1 MLSSISYDAYRCK
14 AIQNRTFSYQ
24 DIQNLIKDLSG
35 KVSFETIGS
44 SFEGREIKLCKIGN
58 GSLKILL
65 WSQMHGDE
73 PTATAALFDL
83 INFFNDEN
91 NTLSRDILKACTL
104 YIIPVLNPDGLEKFT
119 RRNAQEIDINRDFLA
134 EQSPEGKI
142 LKQIRSEIKPDFAF
156 NLHDQDSLYSIPKSK
171 KQVGISLLAPA
182 FDQNLSVNWN
192 REQAM
197 KVIICMNET
206 LQQLI
211 PNQVARFNDE
221 FEPRAFG
228 DNFQKAGTPTILIE
242 SGALLGDTEKQ
253 EVRKLNF
260 FAILSALE
268 SIIHQKYQE
277 KDLMNYLM
285 IPVQKKEL
293 FHVLIKNCEFT
304 IVDKKYKIDIGINYK
319 EVFNHADRSLNK
331 QYFIADIGDLST
343 FNGFEVI
350 NAKDQTVIGNP
361 KFEQLADL
369 SILDKQEK
377 PIIAFN
383 LGSRI

>member
-1 MLSSISYDAYRCK
+1 MLSSINYDAYRCK

-35 KVSFETIGS
+35 KVSLEIIGS

-83 INFFNDEN
+83 INFFNDET
-91 NTLSRDILKACTL
+91 NTLSIDILKVCTL

-134 EQSPEGKI
+134 EQSSEGKI
-142 LKQIRSEIKPDFAF
+142 LKQIRAQLKPDFAF

-182 FDQNLSVNWN
+182 FDQTLSVNWN

-206 LQQLI
+206 LQKLI

-242 SGALLGDTEKQ
+242 SGALFSDIEKQ
-253 EVRKLNF
+253 EIRKLNF

-319 EVFNHADRSLNK
+319 EVFNHADRSLSK

-369 SILDKQEK
+369 SIRDKQEK
-377 PIIAFN
+377 PIIAFK